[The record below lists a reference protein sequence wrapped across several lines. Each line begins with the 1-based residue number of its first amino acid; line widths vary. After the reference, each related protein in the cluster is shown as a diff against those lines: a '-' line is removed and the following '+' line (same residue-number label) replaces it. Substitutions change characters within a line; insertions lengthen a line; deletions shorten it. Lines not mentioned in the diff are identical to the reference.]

1 MRPDRPEEPGCGAAC
16 GRAMASIAAAAR
28 RIEDWKSMIEYR
40 YRTSVGHEKAIGVK
54 DRKGRDRQI

>member
-1 MRPDRPEEPGCGAAC
+1 
-16 GRAMASIAAAAR
+16 MASIAAAAR